1 MELGRMAALGSLA
14 AGLSHELNN
23 PVAFVQSNLASL
35 SRYVDKIVEYTAY
48 VASGESLESPD
59 QALAFV
65 RRLPQLRQ
73 QLKLDFILE
82 DLPQLILQ
90 SQDGMKKV
98 QKTVADL
105 RRFTRADD
113 QVGTVEINEVVDS
126 LLAILRNEYKYKA
139 AVQTRY
145 GDLPL
150 VRGAPTRLGQLLLNV
165 LLNACR
171 SIPDDGSGQIRIE
184 TCAPEREGLV
194 RVEIRDDGR
203 PLSRERLKQ
212 ALDPAFR
219 VTDPTQERELRL
231 HQAYQLASQLGGEI
245 RAESGPEGNTVT
257 VELPSS

>member
-23 PVAFVQSNLASL
+23 PVAFVQSNLGSL
-35 SRYVDKIVEYTAY
+35 SRYVDKITEYTAY

-59 QALAFV
+59 QALAFI
-65 RRLPQLRQ
+65 RRLPQLRR

-113 QVGTVEINEVVDS
+113 QVGTIEINEVVDS

-139 AVQTRY
+139 AVQTKY
-145 GDLPL
+145 GTLPL

-171 SIPDDGSGQIRIE
+171 SIPDDGSGQIQIE
-184 TCAPEREGLV
+184 TCAPEGKGLV

-203 PLSRERLKQ
+203 PLSEESVGRLGLDFQ
-212 ALDPAFR
+212 AMGPDQ
-219 VTDPTQERELRL
+219 DRELRL
-231 HQAYQLASQLGGEI
+231 HQACMLAKELGGEI
-245 RAESGPEGNTVT
+245 RIVSGAEGNTVT